1 MESERLSRLQRLL
14 AEAGSAGL
22 DGLALVP
29 GPNLFYLTGL
39 SFHLSERPI
48 VALLFTDRPPLLILP
63 ALEAGKAERLAGG
76 WRAFA
81 YSDEEGYDTVFQN
94 AVAMLGLTGGLVG
107 VEALRAR
114 FLEVSLLERYIP
126 AARLAPAEDVLARLR
141 MCKEPA
147 ELDAM
152 RRAVAV
158 TEAALERTM
167 DSVQAGMTE
176 RAIATALKIEL
187 LQAGADGV
195 SFEPIV
201 VAGPNAALP
210 HATPGERPIQ
220 AGEPIVVD
228 CGAMVDGYA
237 ADITRTFSI
246 GPLTGEM
253 ARVYRVVQA
262 ANEAGRAAVRPDV
275 PAEAVDRAARA
286 VIEAAGYGPQ
296 FVHRTGHGLGLEI
309 HEPPYIVAGNR
320 QPLEPGMTFT
330 VEPGIY
336 LPGVGG
342 VRIEDDVVVT
352 ESGGESLTTFP
363 RRCDALLRRGTPNE
377 TK

>member
-187 LQAGADGV
+187 LRAGADGV